1 MQKQSEPFLEGCR
14 NAKSTRKSAERSSLM
29 KKNDVWF
36 CSDKTVEK
44 LLNDEHV
51 LAEDIA
57 LLQEHI
63 MSLIEH
69 GDELIGRK
77 VKMVYTS
84 DAYTDVVPGDV
95 GVVSHVDDAGTVFVN
110 WENGSG
116 LGLIPGID
124 SFDVI
129 S

>member
-1 MQKQSEPFLEGCR
+1 V
-14 NAKSTRKSAERSSLM
+14 
-29 KKNDVWF
+29 KKNDLWF

-57 LLQEHI
+57 LFQQHI
-63 MSLIEH
+63 MSLVEH

-95 GVVSHVDDAGTVFVN
+95 GIVSHVDDAGTVFVN
-110 WENGSG
+110 WDNGSG

-124 SFDVI
+124 SFEVI